1 MKVRVVYKPDGTV
14 AVIHPAPKSR
24 RPKETE
30 AAWLARVF
38 DKPLAPVYAKNG
50 AGETV
55 QVNPLHGLPFDD
67 IDISE
72 LPQTRKYRE
81 AWRGE
86 KGIGIVIDQE
96 MKAKI
101 DARPS
106 EEEQK
111 QIALAERIVSLKAAR
126 NELTG
131 DAALACQREIE
142 RLSQELAD
150 A

>member
-14 AVIHPAPKSR
+14 AVCHY
-24 RPKETE
+24 KEGSGLTFE
-30 AAWLARVF
+30 EFCEKAARACALV
-38 DKPLAPVYAKNG
+38 
-50 AGETV
+50 
-55 QVNPLHGLPFDD
+55 GLPYDD
-67 IDISE
+67 TISSM
-72 LPQTRKYRE
+72 LPATRKYRE
-81 AWRGE
+81 AWRGQ

-101 DARPS
+101 DARAS